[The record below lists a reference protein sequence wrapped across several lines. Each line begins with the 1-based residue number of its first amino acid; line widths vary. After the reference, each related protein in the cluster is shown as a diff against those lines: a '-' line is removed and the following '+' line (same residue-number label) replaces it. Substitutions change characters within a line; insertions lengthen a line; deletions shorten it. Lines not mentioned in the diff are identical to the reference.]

1 MYSNDLF
8 FPPPTEANFQRLI
21 NLGIIS
27 SQKKG
32 MGFLSMKHHEI
43 LRELCHME
51 DDEFVILNPKMY
63 HQRNL
68 EFFWNKN
75 FTPAEL
81 VRKKKKKSIFIWV
94 KCWSVESVEGR
105 FIAHVSQRKKGILNE
120 ASVWTVPS
128 DLLTFKA
135 EVMRTFIDFIICQ
148 CGLWFLWS
156 IKISH

>member
-68 EFFWNKN
+68 EFF
-75 FTPAEL
+75 
-81 VRKKKKKSIFIWV
+81 
-94 KCWSVESVEGR
+94 
-105 FIAHVSQRKKGILNE
+105 
-120 ASVWTVPS
+120 
-128 DLLTFKA
+128 
-135 EVMRTFIDFIICQ
+135 
-148 CGLWFLWS
+148 
-156 IKISH
+156 